1 MKTVKRILAVFLL
14 MVTVALAGYLAF
26 TGNRLP
32 MAEEEA
38 AYETSQEI

>member
-14 MVTVALAGYLAF
+14 AVTVALAGYLVF

-32 MAEEEA
+32 MAGEGA